1 MHNAV
6 LYYVHTYINK
16 TSRCTVHLMPKCTV
30 YIWNVQ
36 LSLDCAKNV
45 ELQNAEFQNIELQNA
60 ELQNAELQNVESYRT
75 ANLTECRNT
84 KRRILQNVEIQN
96 VENTIKA

>member
-1 MHNAV
+1 MLQNCVFFIV
-6 LYYVHTYINK
+6 LQNIE
-16 TSRCTVHLMPKCTV
+16 L
-30 YIWNVQ
+30 Q
-36 LSLDCAKNV
+36 NV

-84 KRRILQNVEIQN
+84 KHQILLFCITVEAA
-96 VENTIKA
+96 ESR